1 MRADDFFEINDS
13 WEFYDIFD
21 ISNSPVEW
29 LKNISE
35 AILQKVD
42 GCSLR
47 NDIPSGCHIG
57 DNVFIHPTVKL
68 PPVCVIEGPAYIG
81 KNTTIR
87 PFAYIRDNVII
98 GDNCLIGNSCE
109 IKNSIVLNNAQIPH
123 FNYVGDSVL
132 GNFSHLGA
140 GVILANLRL
149 DKCPVVARF
158 AGERIETKLR
168 KLGAIV
174 GDHSEVA
181 CNVVLN
187 PGTILGKNSVVFGK

>member
-1 MRADDFFEINDS
+1 MRADDFFDINDS

-21 ISNSPVEW
+21 ISKSPIEW
-29 LKNISE
+29 LRDISA
-35 AILQKVD
+35 AISKKVD
-42 GCSLR
+42 GCILR
-47 NDIPSGCHIG
+47 NDIPSGCHVG
-57 DNVFIHPTVKL
+57 DNVFIHHTVKL
-68 PPVCVIEGPAYIG
+68 PPICVIEGPAYIG
-81 KNTTIR
+81 ENTTIR

-98 GDNCLIGNSCE
+98 GNNCLIGNSCE
-109 IKNSIVLNNAQIPH
+109 IKNSIILNNVQIPH

-149 DKCPVVARF
+149 DKRPIVAHF
-158 AGERIETKLR
+158 AGERIVTNLR
-168 KLGAIV
+168 KFGAIV